1 MPTLDRVNP
10 DEYQPRISA
19 WGHVW
24 RVVVVLLISAAAWGV
39 LADDQ
44 WRDYRWWFVAD
55 FVLGVVSFVLVFW
68 RRRSPVA
75 VATITAVLSA
85 VSGSASGPATLAL
98 VSLAT
103 RRRWREIIP
112 ITALSLVCGL
122 VMVAIDP
129 SDENIV
135 VDVAFIVAV
144 IGITVGWGLY
154 LGSRRELLATLRER
168 ARRAEEEQALR
179 VEQART
185 GERTRIAR
193 EMHDVLAHHISLVA
207 MHSSALTYRTDLGV
221 EEMRTTA
228 GIIHA
233 GATQALSDLRS
244 VLGILRE
251 GPGDAVPEAP
261 QPSVR
266 DIDDLVASVRA
277 AGTTVDVDAS
287 GLQPGV
293 PTTAGRTMYRVV
305 QEALTNARRHAP
317 GARVQLQLS
326 GTPQDGLQVEVRNP
340 RAFASGAGSSSG
352 LGLVGLT
359 ERVHLAGGRL
369 SQGWSD
375 DGDFVLQVWLPWRS

>member
-1 MPTLDRVNP
+1 MDP
-10 DEYQPRISA
+10 DEYQPRITV

-24 RVVVVLLISAAAWGV
+24 RVVVVLAISAAAWGV

-44 WRDYRWWFVAD
+44 WRHYRWWFVGD
-55 FVLGVVSFVLVFW
+55 LVLGLVSFALVFW

-75 VATITAVLSA
+75 VATITAVASA

-112 ITALSLVCGL
+112 ITVLSLVCGL
-122 VMVAIDP
+122 VMVVIAP
-129 SDENIV
+129 NDENLF
-135 VDVAFIVAV
+135 VDVAFIIAV

-221 EEMRTTA
+221 DEMRTTA
-228 GIIHA
+228 GIIHS
-233 GATQALSDLRS
+233 GATQALRDLRH

-277 AGTTVDVDAS
+277 AGTPVDMDAS
-287 GLQPGV
+287 ALHPDV
-293 PTTAGRTMYRVV
+293 PITAGRTLYRVV

-317 GARVQLQLS
+317 GARVRLRLS
-326 GTPQDGLQVEVRNP
+326 GSPEDGLQVDVRNP
-340 RAFASGAGSSSG
+340 RAFTSGAGTTSG
-352 LGLVGLT
+352 LGLVGLR
-359 ERVHLAGGRL
+359 ERVSLAGGRL
-369 SQGWSD
+369 SHEWGP
-375 DGDFVLQVWLPWRS
+375 DGEFVLHAWIPWGS